1 MARIPFVAANWKMFK
16 TRAEARNFMDAF
28 KKAWKNDGRV
38 KAAICPSFTALSTVA
53 DEIKGTGIHLG
64 AQNIHWEAQGAFTG
78 ECSAVQLKEA
88 GCDHAIVGHSE
99 RRKIFKETDAD
110 LNRKVKTCLKEG
122 LVPIFCV
129 GETLEEREAGKTQE
143 IIRTQLAEGLAGV
156 PAGDAVKVVVAYEP
170 VWAIGTGKTATPEQA
185 QEVHAFIRAWL
196 AGAFGPGVSEAMIIQ
211 YGGSVKPENTEA
223 IMKGKDVDGA
233 LIGGAALDPAGF
245 AAIAAAAAKAKSLC

>member
-16 TRAEARNFMDAF
+16 TRAEARAFTDAF
-28 KKAWKNDGRV
+28 KKSWTNDGRV
-38 KAAICPSFTALSTVA
+38 KAAICPSYTAIATVA
-53 DEIKGTGIHLG
+53 EEIKGTGIHLG

-78 ECSAVQLKEA
+78 ECSIGQLKEA

-110 LNRKVKTCLKEG
+110 INKKVKACLKEG
-122 LVPIFCV
+122 IVPIFCV
-129 GETLEEREAGKTQE
+129 GETLEEREGGKTQSV
-143 IIRTQLAEGLAGV
+143 IMGQLAAGLADV
-156 PAGDAVKVVVAYEP
+156 SSSDAVKVVVAYEP
-170 VWAIGTGKTATPEQA
+170 VWAIGTGKTASPEQA

-196 AGAFGPGVSEAMIIQ
+196 AEAFGTEVSEKMIIQ
-211 YGGSVKPENTEA
+211 YGGSVKPDNTEA

-245 AAIAAAAAKAKSLC
+245 AAIAAAAAKAKS

>member
-16 TRAEARNFMDAF
+16 TRAEARAFTDAF
-28 KKAWKNDGRV
+28 KKVWKNDGKV
-38 KAAICPSFTALSTVA
+38 KAAICPSYTAISTVA

-78 ECSAVQLKEA
+78 ECSAGQLKEA

-99 RRKIFKETDAD
+99 RRKVFKETDAD
-110 LNRKVKTCLKEG
+110 INKKVKTCLKEG
-122 LVPIFCV
+122 IIPIFCV
-129 GETLEEREAGKTQE
+129 GETLEEREAGKMQA
-143 IIRTQLAEGLAGV
+143 IIKAQLSAGLDGV
-156 PAGDAVKVVVAYEP
+156 SATDAVKVVIAYEP
-170 VWAIGTGKTATPEQA
+170 VWAIGTGKTASPEQA

-196 AGAFGPGVSEAMIIQ
+196 AEAYGAGVSEVMIIQ
-211 YGGSVKPENTEA
+211 YGGSVKPDNTEA

-245 AAIAAAAAKAKSLC
+245 AAIAAAAAKAKS